1 VCLHSNA
8 RFAARQASAEHPLAV
23 DDALRVRVANV
34 HGVHDEHGTEQRVQ
48 DLEEQLL
55 HPEGLAHGD
64 HGADVGLLVHVQRRE
79 AVLGQPLQVAAP
91 EADEASVVPAGGLEG

>member
-1 VCLHSNA
+1 
-8 RFAARQASAEHPLAV
+8 
-23 DDALRVRVANV
+23 
-34 HGVHDEHGTEQRVQ
+34 
-48 DLEEQLL
+48 L